1 MLQKTV
7 TLICCMSVLIGFS
20 APAVLADDSDGRPG
34 FFKRHKKLKKILL
47 LGGVGA
53 ATGGVGAMVLGR
65 GVASGAATG
74 AGTKIGIH
82 AAKEKFKDHKER
94 RH

>member
-7 TLICCMSVLIGFS
+7 TLICCVSVLCGFS
-20 APAVLADDSDGRPG
+20 AQAVLAEHSDGRPG

-53 ATGGVGAMVLGR
+53 ATGGVGAVVLGR
-65 GVASGAATG
+65 SVASGAATG
-74 AGTKIGIH
+74 AGTKLATH
-82 AAKEKFKDHKER
+82 AAKEKYKEHKDR